1 MDKGKGL
8 ADEYFNEQSI
18 DYSGN
23 EEVPDEFPKSED
35 ENDVPKTTE
44 LASFIGLLCRT
55 SILVINQEWRK
66 VTPDLKSRLWEF
78 IKCSET
84 GLVETKV
91 DRSAAWKCARK
102 IKNNEYDLDVELVV
116 KKIDALEEKAKKG
129 EFKAGARNDI
139 LARSI
144 GKPAISA
151 HMQGV
156 GKFISPKMLIRKDP
170 FTIPFID
177 QMLEKLAGKSHFCCL
192 DGYSGFHQIP
202 VAPEDQEKT
211 TFTCPF
217 GTFAYRRMP
226 FGLCNAPGTFQR
238 CMVSNEACKVAF
250 DKLKEL
256 VTSTPIIQPPD

>member
-1 MDKGKGL
+1 MWIYCKSNLMDKGKGL

-35 ENDVPKTTE
+35 ENDVPKK
-44 LASFIGLLCRT
+44 
-55 SILVINQEWRK
+55 WRK

-156 GKFISPKMLIRKDP
+156 GKFISPKMYFDTP
-170 FTIPFID
+170 NNSF
-177 QMLEKLAGKSHFCCL
+177 QM
-192 DGYSGFHQIP
+192 
-202 VAPEDQEKT
+202 
-211 TFTCPF
+211 
-217 GTFAYRRMP
+217 
-226 FGLCNAPGTFQR
+226 
-238 CMVSNEACKVAF
+238 
-250 DKLKEL
+250 
-256 VTSTPIIQPPD
+256 